1 MNTGLESVGPLTRN
15 RVDAALTEAMAN
27 VDQEHT
33 TTWSWRYLASTI
45 ELRGT
50 LPPVPDPRHREL
62 MLTGG
67 ALLLNLRVLIR
78 GLGVHVAVQTMPDL
92 TQRDLVAIVRL
103 EGPRTITAED
113 RALVDAV
120 LLDGPD
126 AAPSGRDPV
135 SKPLLDRLRRAA
147 KVEQTWL
154 AQLPDGAHDDP
165 ADAAPPRHGSGRTA
179 SADTAPP
186 QHRGGQT
193 DPAGSARVVIGT
205 VLDGA
210 ATQLQ
215 AGQGMQRVLLTAA
228 AGALPAHPVP
238 SALRNPVDRQAVRD
252 QIGGG
257 LWPQAVLVLGA
268 RSPADVA
275 AVQQRST
282 VASGG

>member
-33 TTWSWRYLASTI
+33 TTWSWRYLATTI
-45 ELRGT
+45 ELRGN

-165 ADAAPPRHGSGRTA
+165 AD
-179 SADTAPP
+179 TAPP
-186 QHRGGQT
+186 QHREGQT

-215 AGQGMQRVLLTAA
+215 AGQGMQRELLTAA

-257 LWPQAVLVLGA
+257 LWPQAVLVLGS
-268 RSPADVA
+268 RSADVA
-275 AVQQRST
+275 AEQARST
-282 VASGG
+282 VVSGG

>member
-1 MNTGLESVGPLTRN
+1 VNTGLESVGPLTRT
-15 RVDAALTEAMAN
+15 RVDAALTVAMAK

-33 TTWSWRYLASTI
+33 TNWSWRYLATTI
-45 ELRGT
+45 ELRGN

-62 MLTGG
+62 MVTGG

-92 TQRDLVAIVRL
+92 TQRDLVAVVRL

-120 LLDGPD
+120 LLDGPGT
-126 AAPSGRDPV
+126 APSGRDPV
-135 SKPLLDRLRRAA
+135 SKPLFDRLRRAA

-154 AQLPDGAHDDP
+154 AQLPDGFHDDR
-165 ADAAPPRHGSGRTA
+165 AVAAPPRHGSV
-179 SADTAPP
+179 APA
-186 QHRGGQT
+186 
-193 DPAGSARVVIGT
+193 PAGSARVVIGT

-210 ATQLQ
+210 ATRLQ

-228 AGALPAHPVP
+228 TGAVPARPMP
-238 SALRNPVDRQAVRD
+238 LALRNPVARQAVRD

-268 RSPADVA
+268 RSAADGGTTLA
-275 AVQQRST
+275 RST
-282 VASGG
+282 VAGSG